1 MFKQY
6 LRTQPIGVQFTIF
19 LTIWIASTLIYTAL
33 QPIILNSVGLKSM
46 DIHSLNKNPNLFL
59 FLNGLGTIFLF
70 LLPAC
75 LFAYLA
81 HPKPLYY
88 LGLVKPKNKL
98 QWIWIIVLVL
108 GMIPS
113 ITSIGSWIK
122 ELDLGE
128 TARALNEEREAVFK
142 TYFTTSNYWGM
153 MKNLF
158 FIALL
163 PAVAEELFFRGIIQK
178 FAYSWTKKS
187 YLTILISGI
196 VFTIMHFS
204 IYEFIPILIAGIILA
219 WVYYI
224 TSSIW
229 LSILLHFLN
238 NGLQVIL
245 VFLATK
251 NPALEQIDEQ
261 TLFVIGFAI
270 AGFII
275 TTYSLIKLNKIKT
288 PLPFHWDVRQ
298 TMSIN
303 KEL

>member
-6 LRTQPIGVQFTIF
+6 LRVQPLGVQITIF
-19 LTIWIASTLIYTAL
+19 FTIWIAFTLIYITL

-59 FLNGLGTIFLF
+59 ALNGLGTIFLF

-75 LFAYLA
+75 LFAYLSD
-81 HPKPLYY
+81 PKPRQY
-88 LGLVKPKNKL
+88 LGLIKPKHKSHWV
-98 QWIWIIVLVL
+98 WIVILVL
-108 GMIPS
+108 GMIPT

-122 ELDLGE
+122 ELDLGA
-128 TARALNEEREAVFK
+128 TARALNEEREGIFK
-142 TYFTTSNYWGM
+142 AYLSTSSNIGM
-153 MKNLF
+153 LKNLF

-163 PAVAEELFFRGIIQK
+163 PAVAEELFFRGIVQK
-178 FAYSWTKKS
+178 FAYSWTKKP
-187 YLTILISGI
+187 YLAILISGLTFA
-196 VFTIMHFS
+196 VVHFS
-204 IYEFIPILIAGIILA
+204 IYEFIPILIAGLILA

-238 NGLQVIL
+238 NGIQVVL

-251 NPALEQIDEQ
+251 NPSLDQIDQ
-261 TLFVIGFAI
+261 NTLFIIAFAI
-270 AGFII
+270 GGFLI
-275 TTYSLIKLNKIKT
+275 TAFSLMKLNKIKT

-298 TMSIN
+298 TMSIS